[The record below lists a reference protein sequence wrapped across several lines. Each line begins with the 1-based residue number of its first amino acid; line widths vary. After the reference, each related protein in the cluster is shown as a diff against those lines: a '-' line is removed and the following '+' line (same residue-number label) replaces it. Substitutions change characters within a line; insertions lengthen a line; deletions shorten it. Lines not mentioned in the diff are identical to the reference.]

1 MDRVAE
7 SLAAMIAFEVHVN
20 GKKICVAGAEQF
32 GDLCAHLDWRHGP
45 HVLPSTGF
53 QHDLEL
59 VVAGL
64 SVRYKKKKAQHLK
77 PGFAFTHSLEWVR
90 RKISPGDEVV
100 IRVVDTTSA
109 DKPRK
114 RTQVPTSNDTLQSH
128 KRYVRGAA
136 KALGW
141 KIQT

>member
-1 MDRVAE
+1 M
-7 SLAAMIAFEVHVN
+7 N
-20 GKKICVAGAEQF
+20 GKKICVAGAQQF
-32 GDLCAHLDWRHGP
+32 GDLCAHLDWRRGP

-53 QHDLEL
+53 QHDFELLEL
-59 VVAGL
+59 VVAGY
-64 SVRYKKKKAQHLK
+64 SVRYKKKKARHLK

-90 RKISPGDEVV
+90 RKIGPGDEVV
-100 IRVVDTTSA
+100 IRVVDAPTA

-114 RTQVPTSNDTLQSH
+114 REQVPTPNDTLQSH